1 MPIYKRGKT
10 YWVDISAPDGTRV
23 RHSSGTE
30 EKAKAQEYHDKL
42 KHEMW
47 DVSRLDKRKEHLFE
61 EIVIMALKDA
71 EGQKLYDT
79 KKGYAKYWLSVF
91 KGRTISSIQGDEIAR
106 KMPTHAQHKSRKP
119 LENGTINRY
128 RAFIIRAFS
137 LALKHG
143 WIDHRPY
150 VPELREPKVRV
161 RWIRKWQARE
171 LIESINSP
179 ALKRM
184 VSFALLTGARRGEI
198 LTLRWDNVDIE
209 NRNAMV
215 TAENAKSGRARSL
228 PLNDEA
234 IRVLRE
240 CDMSCEYVFSINGER
255 LMDIERK
262 EFNRALQA
270 VQISDFR
277 FHDLRHTWASW
288 HIQNG
293 TPLMM
298 LKEMG
303 GWETLEM
310 VKKYAHL
317 SAEHLNRFV
326 DSVTFL
332 TQEDELQKIRGG
344 KKRVNG

>member
-1 MPIYKRGKT
+1 M
-10 YWVDISAPDGTRV
+10 
-23 RHSSGTE
+23 
-30 EKAKAQEYHDKL
+30 
-42 KHEMW
+42 
-47 DVSRLDKRKEHLFE
+47 
-61 EIVIMALKDA
+61 
-71 EGQKLYDT
+71 
-79 KKGYAKYWLSVF
+79 
-91 KGRTISSIQGDEIAR
+91 
-106 KMPTHAQHKSRKP
+106 
-119 LENGTINRY
+119 
-128 RAFIIRAFS
+128 
-137 LALKHG
+137 
-143 WIDHRPY
+143 
-150 VPELREPKVRV
+150 
-161 RWIRKWQARE
+161 
-171 LIESINSP
+171 
-179 ALKRM
+179 
-184 VSFALLTGARRGEI
+184 
-198 LTLRWDNVDIE
+198 
-209 NRNAMV
+209 
-215 TAENAKSGRARSL
+215 
-228 PLNDEA
+228 
-234 IRVLRE
+234 
-240 CDMSCEYVFSINGER
+240 NGER

>member
-1 MPIYKRGKT
+1 MPIYKRGKN
-10 YWVDISAPDGTRV
+10 YWVDISAPDGSRI
-23 RHSSGTE
+23 RRSAGTE
-30 EKAKAQEYHDKL
+30 EKAKAQEYHDKI
-42 KHEMW
+42 KHELW
-47 DVSRLDKRKEHLFE
+47 EITRLEKQREHLFE
-61 EIVIMALKDA
+61 EIVVLALKDA
-71 EGQKLYDT
+71 EGQALYDS

-91 KGRTISSIQGDEIAR
+91 RGRNIAGIKGDEIAR
-106 KMPTHAQHKSRKP
+106 KMPTHSQHKSRKR

-128 RAFIIRAFS
+128 RAFIVRAFS

-143 WIDHRPY
+143 WITHRPY

-161 RWIRKWQARE
+161 RWIRKWQARN
-171 LIESINSP
+171 LIDAMQSDVMRRI
-179 ALKRM
+179 

-198 LTLRWDNVDIE
+198 LSLTWENVDME
-209 NRNAMV
+209 NKNAIV
-215 TAENAKSGRARSL
+215 TAENAKSGRARPL

-234 IRVLRE
+234 ICILRE
-240 CDMSCEYVFSINGER
+240 CDMSCEFVFTVDGQR
-255 LMDIERK
+255 LTDIDRA
-262 EFNRALQA
+262 EFSRALEIS
-270 VQISDFR
+270 QITDFR

-317 SAEHLNRFV
+317 SAEHLNKFV
-326 DSVTFL
+326 GSVTFL
-332 TQEDELQKIRGG
+332 AHENEIELRRNLKSAATS
-344 KKRVNG
+344 